1 MPKIS
6 SNVRSESKLLG
17 TQDDFQ
23 IYSKGREIKQRMDDF
38 YARNSDQNKDLWLQA
53 SYDNRFESGDQSA
66 YFEIHS
72 DIPDAFRKTF
82 NFNRIRRIVNMIS
95 GYQRK
100 NRHSTRII
108 PVENGDQET
117 ADQYSKVIAH
127 IDRKERV
134 LDTIS
139 ASFRDSII
147 SGMSMMHLWV
157 DFRDDPVSGN
167 LRVDRLPYSSYMID
181 PYFKKKDLSD
191 CNEIWRRSYLTKEQ
205 IISLLPNKKSNIL
218 TLSSGEA
225 LDKFNYMPEA
235 FSVNKNKLL
244 SYDEFYYLD
253 SRKKKI
259 LIDSQTGETMEIP
272 QDFDEDSL
280 SEYLRIYPSVTVA
293 DIKVP
298 TVKMAIFVQ
307 DVMLYDGANQLGIDE
322 YPFTPTFS
330 YFNPAL
336 PYLSQK
342 IQGVVRDL
350 RDPQFLYNRRKA
362 IEDDLLSS
370 QINSGFKFKEG
381 ALLNPKDAIA
391 SGQGKPLIINRNF
404 DMNDV
409 QKIEPG
415 QIPPSM
421 FQLSQQYANE
431 IMEISGV
438 NEELLGSA
446 VDDKAGVLA
455 MLRQGAGLTT
465 LHELF
470 DNLDTAQK
478 ILGSKMLK
486 AIQANYTTGKVSRI
500 IEEEPTAQFYN
511 KAFGIYDA
519 AVEEGFDT
527 TTQRQNEFAQLM
539 HLKEMGIPI
548 PDESLI
554 EAATLQN
561 KTKLLENIKQI
572 QQQQMQAEQEAKAVE
587 NDLRRAQTNL
597 ANAKVESDLSLAKER
612 DSRVYSNIGLMQ
624 ERAYESE
631 KDRTQAILNVAKTLQ
646 EMDSV
651 DLGNIMKLIQLNNA
665 INGGEQANKRSA
677 AIGSAINN
685 GATKDMP
692 EAPEH
697 DPSKLGNMLQQ

>member
-6 SNVRSESKLLG
+6 NEKRLE
-17 TQDDFQ
+17 TQGDFQ
-23 IYSKGREIKQRMDDF
+23 IYSKGRELKERMDDF
-38 YARNSDQNKDLWLQA
+38 YAMHATENQDFWLQS
-53 SYDNRFESGDQSA
+53 SYDNRFEAGDMYA
-66 YFEIHS
+66 YFDIHT

-127 IDRKERV
+127 IDRKEHV

-139 ASFRDSII
+139 ASFRDSLI

-157 DFRDDPVSGN
+157 DFRDDPVSGTIK
-167 LRVDRLPYSSYMID
+167 VDRLPYSSYMID
-181 PYFKKKDLSD
+181 PFFKKKDLSD
-191 CNEIWRRSYLTKEQ
+191 CNEIWRRSYLTREQ
-205 IISLLPNKKSNIL
+205 IISLLPNKKSKLL
-218 TLSSGEA
+218 TLSTSDA
-225 LDKFNYMPEA
+225 IDKFNYMPESY
-235 FSVNKNKLL
+235 SVNKSKLL

-272 QDFDEDSL
+272 QEFDQNSL
-280 SEYLRIYPSVTVA
+280 NEYLRIYPSVTVA

-307 DVMLYDGANQLGIDE
+307 DVMMYDGPNQLGIDE
-322 YPFTPTFS
+322 YPFIPTFS

-336 PYLSQK
+336 PFLSQR

-350 RDPQFLYNRRKA
+350 RDPQYLYNRRKA
-362 IEDDLLSS
+362 IEDDILSS

-381 ALLNPKDAIA
+381 ALLNPKDAIK
-391 SGQGKPLIINRNF
+391 SGQGKPLIISRNF

-421 FQLSQQYANE
+421 FQLSEQYARE

-446 VDDKAGVLA
+446 VDDKAGILS

-470 DNLDTAQK
+470 DNLDNAQK
-478 ILGSKMLK
+478 ILGSRMLK
-486 AIQANYTTGKVSRI
+486 SIQANYTTGKVSRI

-539 HLKEMGIPI
+539 YLKEMRIPI
-548 PDESLI
+548 PDETII
-554 EAATLQN
+554 EAATIQN
-561 KTKLLENIKQI
+561 KSKLLENIQQI
-572 QQQQMQAEQEAKAVE
+572 QQQQMQAEQEAKAIE

-624 ERAYESE
+624 ERAFESE

-646 EMDSV
+646 ELDTV
-651 DLGNIMKLIQLNNA
+651 DLANIMKLVQLNNVV
-665 INGGEQANKRSA
+665 NGGQQANKISA
-677 AIGSAINN
+677 SLGTAINQ
-685 GATKDMP
+685 GVTKDMP

-697 DPSKLGNMLQQ
+697 DPNKIAEMMQQ